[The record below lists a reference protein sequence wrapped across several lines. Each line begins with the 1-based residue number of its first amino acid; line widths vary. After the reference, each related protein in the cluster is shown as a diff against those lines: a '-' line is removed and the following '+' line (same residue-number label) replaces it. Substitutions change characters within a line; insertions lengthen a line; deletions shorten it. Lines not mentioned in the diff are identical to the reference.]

1 MSNTSDLSYK
11 ACLHAAIENPSVTH
25 FSQAQAVCSALTAD
39 GGIIPNNRAVWDINS
54 MARQLGP
61 GGERQYFSQGLP
73 YVPAT
78 SANPLAN
85 ELSSPFQSSGGVL
98 WRDNPNEFNQM
109 DPFGTAAPLFTY
121 SNARGGRFSQ
131 FYTNGLF

>member
-11 ACLHAAIENPSVTH
+11 ACLHAAIENPSITH
-25 FSQAQAVCSALTAD
+25 FAQAQAVCAALTDD
-39 GGIIPNNRAVWDINS
+39 GALPGR
-54 MARQLGP
+54 LGP
-61 GGERQYFSQGLP
+61 GGERPYISQGLP

-98 WRDNPNEFNQM
+98 WRDNPNEFNQL